1 MLAFLGS
8 IAFSGKAIIVKL
20 AYRHGVD
27 AVTLIMYRMLFALPI
42 FALMAWWASRGK
54 PPLTRRD
61 WLGVLGLG
69 VSGYYLASFLD
80 FAGLAYISAS
90 LERLILYL
98 NPTLVVLLGWA
109 MYGRVIRWGQAL
121 GMLVSYGGVLL
132 VFGHE
137 ANLQGTG
144 AALGTLLVF
153 LTAPL
158 GCLMLW
164 RRMSFFADTMAHG
177 TLLGV
182 ALAAVLS
189 LPLWIGVTFTA
200 VLLVA
205 VLWVLHDPR
214 LPNDALL
221 ALCSATLLCSGL
233 LLIQHLPALRPE
245 LLSYLFGDLLTIEWS
260 DLPMFATVIVVALA
274 ILYKNWQAQIQIA
287 IDPDIAVSEGV
298 NAKWQRLVFMML
310 LALFTVLALRAVG
323 SLLMGALL
331 VIPALTARLLAH
343 SPKQMVVWAF
353 VMAQIG
359 VTVGLWS
366 SAGLNISTGL
376 SIVLTMALL
385 FTGIFIFQKIKKI
398 A

>member
-1 MLAFLGS
+1 MMEWLQLLLPAW
-8 IAFSGKAIIVKL
+8 
-20 AYRHGVD
+20 
-27 AVTLIMYRMLFALPI
+27 IM
-42 FALMAWWASRGK
+42 
-54 PPLTRRD
+54 
-61 WLGVLGLG
+61 
-69 VSGYYLASFLD
+69 
-80 FAGLAYISAS
+80 
-90 LERLILYL
+90 
-98 NPTLVVLLGWA
+98 
-109 MYGRVIRWGQAL
+109 
-121 GMLVSYGGVLL
+121 
-132 VFGHE
+132 
-137 ANLQGTG
+137 
-144 AALGTLLVF
+144 GTLLVF

-182 ALAAVLS
+182 AIAGLLT
-189 LPLWIGVTFTA
+189 LPLWMGVTFTA
-200 VLLVA
+200 LLLVA

-233 LLIQHLPALRPE
+233 LVIQHLPALRPE
-245 LLSYLFGDLLTIEWS
+245 LLSYLFGDLLTISWS
-260 DLPMFATVIVVALA
+260 DLPTFAVVIVIALSV
-274 ILYKNWQAQIQIA
+274 LYKSWQSQIQIA

-298 NAKWQRLVFMML
+298 NAKWQRLIFMLL

-343 SPKQMVVWAF
+343 SPKHMVLWSFIV
-353 VMAQIG
+353 AQVG

-366 SAGLNISTGL
+366 SAGLNIATGL
-376 SIVLTMALL
+376 SIVLTMAIV
-385 FTGIFIFQKIKKI
+385 FAVIFIIQKFKKI

>member
-1 MLAFLGS
+1 MMEWLELLLPAW
-8 IAFSGKAIIVKL
+8 
-20 AYRHGVD
+20 
-27 AVTLIMYRMLFALPI
+27 IM
-42 FALMAWWASRGK
+42 
-54 PPLTRRD
+54 
-61 WLGVLGLG
+61 
-69 VSGYYLASFLD
+69 
-80 FAGLAYISAS
+80 
-90 LERLILYL
+90 
-98 NPTLVVLLGWA
+98 
-109 MYGRVIRWGQAL
+109 
-121 GMLVSYGGVLL
+121 
-132 VFGHE
+132 
-137 ANLQGTG
+137 
-144 AALGTLLVF
+144 GTLLVF

-189 LPLWIGVTFTA
+189 LPLWLGVTFTA
-200 VLLVA
+200 LLLVA
-205 VLWVLHDPR
+205 ILWVLHDPR

-260 DLPMFATVIVVALA
+260 DLPTFSAVIIGALA
-274 ILYKNWQAQIQIA
+274 ILYKYWQAQIQMA

-298 NAKWQRLVFMML
+298 DAKWQRLIFMLL

-331 VIPALTARLLAH
+331 VIPALTSRLLSN
-343 SPKQMVVWAF
+343 SPQQMVINAF
-353 VMAQIG
+353 IVAQVG

-366 SAGLNISTGL
+366 SAALNISTGL
-376 SIVLTMALL
+376 SIVLCMSLL
-385 FTGIFIFQKIKKI
+385 FAVTFCVMKMKKV